1 MHQSIHA
8 AAAQIRA
15 KKLSPPDLL
24 ETVLARIDQ
33 LDSQVHA
40 WVLVDREGARRQAK
54 LAADELAAGRDRGPL
69 HGIPLGVKDIFDVR
83 DWPTVAGFKPWQNSI
98 ARQDAT
104 VVERLRYAGAVF
116 VGKTVTTQ
124 FASFD
129 PPPTRN
135 PWSLDRTPGGSSS
148 GSAAGLACGMCLGAL
163 ASQTGGSITR
173 PASYCGV
180 AGIKPTYNRVS
191 CHGVVALAPSMDHP
205 GVMGAC
211 VRDLAIMLQTIAGP
225 DPLDP
230 PTLNMAWPAAYG
242 ASTGAIQKPA
252 RLIRLGGIFRDKA
265 DPELSE
271 MMTVLVRRLT
281 EAGVAVQERPL
292 PAAFAEITMRHRML
306 MASETSAYHENR
318 MRNHADEFGPCI
330 RSLMAEA
337 TQVSTAEMAKV
348 QQHRQAL
355 IAAMELMAENDIM
368 LTPATRNPAPDAATT
383 GDPMFNS
390 PWSYLGFPTVC
401 IPVAWSRDGL
411 PLSIQLVARRGAEAL
426 LLEVAAWCEQILEF
440 ERREVKL

>member
-1 MHQSIHA
+1 MHPSIHG
-8 AAAQIRA
+8 AAAQIRS
-15 KKLSPPDLL
+15 KRLSPPDLL
-24 ETVLARIDQ
+24 EAALERIDQ
-33 LDSQVHA
+33 LDKQVHA

-83 DWPTVAGFKPWQNSI
+83 DWPTAAGFKPWQNSI

-135 PWSLDRTPGGSSS
+135 PWALGRTPGGSSS
-148 GSAAGLACGMCLGAL
+148 GSAAGVACGMCLGAL

-173 PASYCGV
+173 PAGYCGV
-180 AGIKPTYNRVS
+180 AGIKPSYNRVS

-205 GVMGAC
+205 GVMGGC
-211 VRDLAIMLQTIAGP
+211 VRDLAIMLQTMAGP

-230 PTLNMAWPAAYG
+230 PTLKFPWPEAYAAAAG
-242 ASTGAIQKPA
+242 VTQKPG
-252 RLIRLGGIFRDKA
+252 RLIRLGGFFRDKA
-265 DPELSE
+265 DTEVTE
-271 MMTVLVRRLT
+271 MMTVVARRLT
-281 EAGVAVQERPL
+281 DAGVSVQERPL
-292 PAAFAEITMRHRML
+292 PPAFAEITMRHRML

-318 MRNHADEFGPCI
+318 LRTQADEYGPCI

-337 TQVSTAEMAKV
+337 TQVSTTEMAKV
-348 QQHRQAL
+348 QQHRREL
-355 IAAMELMAENDIM
+355 SEAMELMAGNDIL
-368 LTPATRNPAPDAATT
+368 LTPATRDPAPDAATT
-383 GDPMFNS
+383 GDPLFNS

-401 IPVAWSRDGL
+401 FPVAWSRDGL
-411 PLSIQLVARRGAEAL
+411 PLSIQLVARRGAEAQ
-426 LLEVAAWCEQILEF
+426 LLEVAAWCEHVLEF
-440 ERREVKL
+440 ERREVRL